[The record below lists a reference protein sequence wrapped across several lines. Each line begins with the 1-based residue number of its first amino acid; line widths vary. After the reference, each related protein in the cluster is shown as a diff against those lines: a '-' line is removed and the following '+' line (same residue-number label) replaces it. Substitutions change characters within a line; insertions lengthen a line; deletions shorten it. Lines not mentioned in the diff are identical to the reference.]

1 VSWDQACIP
10 LCPHKTDL
18 FPAITHLIT
27 ESSSLFQNELK
38 KKQESIDSLHSSLR
52 TTSAQVGEARRTLE
66 SLQEKLKAQQLARQR
81 VFNLKRACQEEEYQL
96 LQLEQRHGRLDV
108 DAANAWEMD
117 LEMVLDG
124 IAAAARTQQPQSG
137 AENGYYPGP
146 GGSAEEQ
153 AAARR
158 LPSAAVLRA
167 RLNALRDRSGQTR
180 RAVEA
185 LQARSKDRELK
196 YRRLVA
202 LCTRRPETEV
212 DTLLDTLTRAVESE
226 KGELEITRVRRFL
239 GGVEGVA

>member
-1 VSWDQACIP
+1 
-10 LCPHKTDL
+10 
-18 FPAITHLIT
+18 
-27 ESSSLFQNELK
+27 LFQNELK
-38 KKQESIDSLHSSLR
+38 KKQESIDTLHSSLR

-66 SLQEKLKAQQLARQR
+66 SLQEKLKAQQLARQK

-108 DAANAWEMD
+108 DSANAWEMD
-117 LEMVLDG
+117 LEMVLDS
-124 IAAAARTQQPQSG
+124 IAAANTQQQQQSS
-137 AENGYYPGP
+137 ADNGYYPG
-146 GGSAEEQ
+146 SAEEQ
-153 AAARR
+153 LAR

-167 RLNALRDRSGQTR
+167 RVNALRERSAQTHQ
-180 RAVEA
+180 AVEA
-185 LQARSKDRELK
+185 LQARSKERELG

-202 LCTRRPETEV
+202 LCTRRPESEV

>member
-1 VSWDQACIP
+1 VSPHSDPLTPVQANHP
-10 LCPHKTDL
+10 L
-18 FPAITHLIT
+18 AITHLIT
-27 ESSSLFQNELK
+27 ESSSLFQTELK
-38 KKQESIDSLHSSLR
+38 KKQESVDTLHSSLR

-66 SLQEKLKAQQLARQR
+66 ALQEKLKAQQLARQK

-108 DAANAWEMD
+108 ASANAWEME
-117 LEMVLDG
+117 LEMVLDEITASAG
-124 IAAAARTQQPQSG
+124 AQQQQQQQQQQT
-137 AENGYYPGP
+137 ENGFYPGAT
-146 GGSAEEQ
+146 AEEHVS
-153 AAARR
+153 R

-167 RLNALRDRSGQTR
+167 RVTALRNRSVQTQ

-185 LQARSKDRELK
+185 LRARSKDKELK

-226 KGELEITRVRRFL
+226 KGELEMARVRRFL

>member
-1 VSWDQACIP
+1 VSPHSDPPTFVQANHP
-10 LCPHKTDL
+10 
-18 FPAITHLIT
+18 PAITHLIT
-27 ESSSLFQNELK
+27 ESSSLFQSELK
-38 KKQESIDSLHSSLR
+38 KKQESVDTLHSSLR

-66 SLQEKLKAQQLARQR
+66 ALQEKLKAQQLARQK

-108 DAANAWEMD
+108 ASANAWEMD
-117 LEMVLDG
+117 LEMVLDE
-124 IAAAARTQQPQSG
+124 IAASAGAQQQQQT
-137 AENGYYPGP
+137 ENGFYPGAT
-146 GGSAEEQ
+146 AEEHIS
-153 AAARR
+153 R

-167 RLNALRDRSGQTR
+167 RVNALRNRSVQTQ

-185 LQARSKDRELK
+185 LRARSKDKELK

-226 KGELEITRVRRFL
+226 KGELEMARVRRFL

>member
-1 VSWDQACIP
+1 VSLHSDPPTFVQANHP
-10 LCPHKTDL
+10 
-18 FPAITHLIT
+18 PAITHLIT
-27 ESSSLFQNELK
+27 ESSSLFQTELK
-38 KKQESIDSLHSSLR
+38 KKQESVDTLHSSLR

-66 SLQEKLKAQQLARQR
+66 ALQEKLKAQQLARQK

-108 DAANAWEMD
+108 ASANAWEME
-117 LEMVLDG
+117 LEMVLDEISASAG
-124 IAAAARTQQPQSG
+124 AQQQQQQQQQPT
-137 AENGYYPGP
+137 ENGFYPGAT
-146 GGSAEEQ
+146 AEEQ
-153 AAARR
+153 VSR
-158 LPSAAVLRA
+158 LPSATVLRA
-167 RLNALRDRSGQTR
+167 RVNALRSRSVQTQ

-185 LQARSKDRELK
+185 LRARSKEKELK

-226 KGELEITRVRRFL
+226 KGELEMARVRRFL

>member
-1 VSWDQACIP
+1 
-10 LCPHKTDL
+10 
-18 FPAITHLIT
+18 
-27 ESSSLFQNELK
+27 
-38 KKQESIDSLHSSLR
+38 
-52 TTSAQVGEARRTLE
+52 
-66 SLQEKLKAQQLARQR
+66 

-124 IAAAARTQQPQSG
+124 IAAARAQQPQS
-137 AENGYYPGP
+137 ADENGGYYP
-146 GGSAEEQ
+146 GSAEEQ
-153 AAARR
+153 AAAR
-158 LPSAAVLRA
+158 LPTAAVLRA
-167 RLNALRDRSGQTR
+167 RLHALRDRSGQTR